1 MHERIILKAPWE
13 LELLRQSNRLVAE
26 ALAEVAR
33 RARPGVTTLELDRC
47 AEAYLLAR
55 GARPAFKGY
64 RNYPFTLCTSIN
76 EAVVHGLP
84 SAQELREGDILS
96 LDMGAILDGY
106 YGDSAVTLPVGLIS
120 VEAARLLR
128 VTREC
133 LDRAIAA
140 ARRGARLTDLS
151 QAIQEHAEGNGFSV
165 VRVFVGH
172 GIGKALHEAPQI
184 PNFVDPSRGRG
195 PILKPGMVLAI
206 EPMVN
211 AGGPEVRVLE
221 DKWTAVTA
229 DGSLSAH
236 FEHTVAITENG
247 TEVLT
252 ALPACAPACAAERSH
267 TDREEARA

>member
-1 MHERIILKAPWE
+1 MHDRIVLKAPWE
-13 LELLRQSNRLVAE
+13 LDLLRRSNRLVAE
-26 ALAEVAR
+26 TLAALSDRVK
-33 RARPGVTTLELDRC
+33 PGVTTLDLDRF
-47 AEAYLLAR
+47 AESYLLTR

-76 EAVVHGLP
+76 EQVVHGLP
-84 SAQELREGDILS
+84 SDRQLEEGDILS
-96 LDMGAILDGY
+96 LDMGALVEGY
-106 YGDSAVTLPVGLIS
+106 YGDSAVTVPVGRIS
-120 VEAARLLR
+120 VEAERLLR

-140 ARRGARLTDLS
+140 TREGARLADIS
-151 QAIQEHAEGNGFSV
+151 GAVQEHAEAHGFSV

-184 PNFVDPSRGRG
+184 PNFVDPARGRG
-195 PILKPGMVLAI
+195 PVLKPGMVLAI

-211 AGGPEVRVLE
+211 AGGPEVRVLP
-221 DKWTAVTA
+221 DQWTAVTA

-252 ALPACAPACAAERSH
+252 ALNGVHA
-267 TDREEARA
+267 

>member
-1 MHERIILKAPWE
+1 MQERIVLKASWE
-13 LELLRQSNRLVAE
+13 MELLRRSNRLVAE
-26 ALAEVAR
+26 TLAALTPRV
-33 RARPGVTTLELDRC
+33 RAGVTTLELDRF
-47 AEAYLLAR
+47 AEAYLLER

-76 EAVVHGLP
+76 EEVVHGLP
-84 SAQELREGDILS
+84 SSRELKEGDILS
-96 LDMGAILDGY
+96 LDMGAVVDGY
-106 YGDSAVTLPVGLIS
+106 FGDSAVTLPVGGIS
-120 VEAARLLR
+120 PEAARLLR

-133 LDRAIAA
+133 LDRAIAVA
-140 ARRGARLTDLS
+140 HSGARLADIS
-151 QAIQEHAEGNGFSV
+151 EAVQRHAEVSGYSV
-165 VRVFVGH
+165 VRIFVGH
-172 GIGKALHEAPQI
+172 GIGKELHEAPQI
-184 PNFVDPSRGRG
+184 PNFIEAGRGRG
-195 PILKPGMVLAI
+195 PVLKPGMVLAI

-252 ALPACAPACAAERSH
+252 VLDGAA
-267 TDREEARA
+267 A

>member
-1 MHERIILKAPWE
+1 MKDRIVLKAPWE
-13 LELLRQSNRLVAE
+13 LSVLRRSNRLVAE
-26 ALAEVAR
+26 TLQALAQRVK
-33 RARPGVTTLELDRC
+33 PGVTTLELDRF

-76 EAVVHGLP
+76 EQVVHGLP
-84 SAQELREGDILS
+84 STRKVQEGDILS
-96 LDMGAILDGY
+96 LDMGAVVEGY
-106 YGDSAVTLPVGLIS
+106 YGDSAITIPVGRIS
-120 VEAARLLR
+120 PEAERLLQ

-140 ARRGARLTDLS
+140 ARNGGRLGDISGAV
-151 QAIQEHAEGNGFSV
+151 QEHAEAHGFSV

-172 GIGKALHEAPQI
+172 GIGKELHEAPQI
-184 PNFVDPSRGRG
+184 PNFVDPERGRG
-195 PILKPGMVLAI
+195 PVLKPGMVLAI

-211 AGGPEVRVLE
+211 AGRPEIRVLE
-221 DKWTAVTA
+221 DQWTAVTA

-236 FEHTVAITENG
+236 FEHTIAITENG

-252 ALPACAPACAAERSH
+252 ALAGAPA
-267 TDREEARA
+267 

>member
-1 MHERIILKAPWE
+1 MNDRIVLKAPWE
-13 LELLRQSNRLVAE
+13 LALLRRSNRLVAE
-26 ALAEVAR
+26 TLTALAQQVKA
-33 RARPGVTTLELDRC
+33 GVTTLELDRF
-47 AEAYLLAR
+47 AEQYLKTH

-76 EAVVHGLP
+76 EQVVHGLP
-84 SAQELREGDILS
+84 SSRRLEEGDILS
-96 LDMGAILDGY
+96 LDMGAIVDGY
-106 YGDSAVTLPVGLIS
+106 YGDAAVTLPVGRIS
-120 VEAARLLR
+120 AEAERLLQ

-133 LDRAIAA
+133 LDHAIAVA
-140 ARRGARLTDLS
+140 QHGARLMDIS
-151 QAIQEHAEGNGFSV
+151 GAVQEHAETHGFSV

-172 GIGKALHEAPQI
+172 GIGKDLHEAPQI
-184 PNFVDPSRGRG
+184 PNFVDPGRGRG
-195 PILKPGMVLAI
+195 PVLKPGMVLAI

-221 DKWTAVTA
+221 DTWTAVTA

-252 ALPACAPACAAERSH
+252 VLEATPA
-267 TDREEARA
+267 